1 MDISLLL
8 NPNFIYILLVVGFS
22 LAILALLSPGT
33 GIVELAALL
42 ALGVAAWAII
52 ANNIPINYWALGILL
67 LSFIPFYL
75 AVRKSGN
82 LAYLIIAILAMV
94 IGSAYLF
101 KGQGWLPAVNPLL
114 ALVVSTL
121 AAGFFWVVS
130 TKSIEAR
137 KARPTHDLN
146 ALLGVFGEAKTDI
159 LQEGSVQVDGELW
172 SAQSSQLI
180 PRGSKVRVIGRE
192 GLILN
197 VEQAQ

>member
-33 GIVELAALL
+33 GIIELAALL

-52 ANNIPINYWALGILL
+52 ANDIPINYWALGILL
-67 LSFIPFYL
+67 LSFIPFFL

-82 LAYLIIAILAMV
+82 LAYLVIAILAMV

-101 KGQGWLPAVNPLL
+101 KGEGWLPAVNPLL

-121 AAGFFWVVS
+121 AAGFFWVVT
-130 TKSIEAR
+130 TKSIEAK

-180 PRGSKVRVIGRE
+180 PRGSRVRVIGRE